1 MRLTIPDSGQ
11 IMRVAVVGGM
21 VLSVLACTGPATT
34 SLSSAPADAS
44 RPPAVAAPPG
54 ATPGEVQALRERTA
68 AFWAARIAADP
79 VKQWEL
85 LEPRGQGRMT
95 ASDYAAVPRAVKYL
109 AYQVEDAN
117 IRGYFASVR
126 VRLIVQP
133 VLPSAPQRQ
142 IPPGAIIVNDSWVRV
157 RGTWYRALEQEETAG
172 QTEAQ
177 AAPPTGAQR

>member
-1 MRLTIPDSGQ
+1 MKPATPGSWQ
-11 IMRVAVVGGM
+11 VMRVVVAGAM
-21 VLSVLACTGPATT
+21 AFSALACAGPAATQ
-34 SLSSAPADAS
+34 LSGPPADAPS
-44 RPPAVAAPPG
+44 SPAVAAPPG
-54 ATPGEVQALRERTA
+54 ATPAEVQALRERTA
-68 AFWAARIAADP
+68 AFWAARMAGDP

-95 ASDYAAVPRAVKYL
+95 ASDYAGVARAAKYL

-142 IPPGAIIVNDSWVRV
+142 IPPAAIIINDSWVRI
-157 RGTWYRALEQEETAG
+157 RGTWYRGLEQEETSG
-172 QTEAQ
+172 QTGAQ
-177 AAPPTGAQR
+177 SEPPTGAQR